1 MNIITRNH
9 ERYFYKSLSWG
20 STVRSVRHRYLYKL
34 GDIQLCVHAL
44 RTDKTTE
51 KYSEVRCHVKLPR
64 LGARMLFNIN
74 LGTVDYTTHVPPLRE
89 EELPDYPPVL
99 GEIPTEHRDQLME
112 AVLASLDILDKYE
125 LPTGHMEM
133 VRRTL
138 DEYHHA

>member
-1 MNIITRNH
+1 MNIITRNR
-9 ERYFYKSLSWG
+9 ERYFYESLSWS

-34 GDIQLCVHAL
+34 GDIQLCVLVL
-44 RTDKTTE
+44 RADKTNTE
-51 KYSEVRCHVKLPR
+51 KYSEVRCHVKLPG
-64 LGARMLFNIN
+64 LGARMLFDIN
-74 LGTVDYTTHVPPLRE
+74 LGTVDYTTSAPTLR

-99 GEIPTEHRDQLME
+99 GEIPTEHRDQLRQ